1 MVKKKR
7 IQDLRAELSKE
18 IETLRRTQVELKMK
32 LKNPTFRLEKKKSL
46 TSRMNQAEDRISG
59 LNDKVEDLDKYTK
72 NMTKLCKAK

>member
-32 LKNPTFRLEKKKSL
+32 LKNPTFRLEKKGSL
-46 TSRMNQAEDRISG
+46 TSRMNQR
-59 LNDKVEDLDKYTK
+59 K
-72 NMTKLCKAK
+72 

>member
-32 LKNPTFRLEKKKSL
+32 LKNPTFRLEKKGSL
-46 TSRMNQAEDRISG
+46 TSRMNQRKQTIRTPG
-59 LNDKVEDLDKYTK
+59 
-72 NMTKLCKAK
+72 

>member
-32 LKNPTFRLEKKKSL
+32 LKNPTFRLEKNGSL
-46 TSRMNQAEDRISG
+46 TSRMNQRKQTIRTPG
-59 LNDKVEDLDKYTK
+59 
-72 NMTKLCKAK
+72 

>member
-32 LKNPTFRLEKKKSL
+32 LKNPTFRLEKKGSL
-46 TSRMNQAEDRISG
+46 TSRMNQAKETIRTPG
-59 LNDKVEDLDKYTK
+59 
-72 NMTKLCKAK
+72 